1 MQDNTNSENT
11 PFSSKSS
18 YDARQTYTHMYTLD
32 KSKSQFLPLN
42 KYFIDSAKFYIDFDL
57 LKEINIPKE
66 FLLVDAKKGIV
77 IEEFKKSCL
86 NLPYKDHKIYLATE
100 VKELPIF
107 DNNTLEAKMYKKVMF
122 YFPAKIN
129 PLGYFFGITKEMV
142 IEVLTYIKS
151 LGYIDFENIEDIYDQ
166 IELKDLDIKK
176 DMQFNWTDKE
186 KIVKYNNI
194 LSDRFNGYPPDFKSF
209 NNKANGLGIQT
220 YNRNNSTIKK
230 PFLKFYSKSDEI
242 LKKENENLFNSM
254 PLELQTI
261 CNQYLIYR
269 YEFTIKKMNFFNH
282 FSISNKLKD
291 VLEISQDKWKEIG
304 KYYLITN
311 FQIEIKQPLDVS
323 KLKPIEIIMCL
334 MIYDLIQVGRS
345 IKQIE
350 LMFLNNLQ
358 NRPQKKRNKMLFE
371 RCYYYATV
379 PNEQTRQL
387 LEDYNSIKALD
398 EIFGF

>member
-1 MQDNTNSENT
+1 MQDNTKPENT
-11 PFSSKSS
+11 PNFPFTTSDGRKNVTYLCGPQEKS
-18 YDARQTYTHMYTLD
+18 T
-32 KSKSQFLPLN
+32 PLIPFN
-42 KYFIDSAKFYIDFDL
+42 KYFIDSSKFYIDYDL
-57 LKEINIPKE
+57 LLKVNIPNE
-66 FLLVDAKKGIV
+66 FLLVDKIEGNV
-77 IEEFKKSCL
+77 IDDFKKNCL
-86 NLPYKDHKIYLATE
+86 NLPYKDHKIYLAIEEKYTQNRW
-100 VKELPIF
+100 KPELAHK
-107 DNNTLEAKMYKKVMF
+107 LWKKVMF

-129 PLGYFFGITKEMV
+129 PSGYFFGITKEMV
-142 IEVLTYIKS
+142 IDVLTYIKS
-151 LGYIDFENIEDIYDQ
+151 LGYIDFENIEDIFNQ
-166 IELKDLDIKK
+166 IELKDLDMKK

-242 LKKENENLFNSM
+242 LKKENESLFNSM

-311 FQIEIKQPLDVS
+311 FQTEIKTPLDVS
-323 KLKPIEIIMCL
+323 KLKPIETIICL
-334 MIYDLIQVGRS
+334 MIYDLIQLGRS
-345 IKQIE
+345 IKEIE

-371 RCYYYATV
+371 RCYYYASV
-379 PNEQTRQL
+379 PNEQTKEL
-387 LEDYNSIKALD
+387 LEKYNTIKALD